1 MDIEEADP
9 EPEAEADGNSII
21 IGEREVEA
29 MVAFNESD
37 DGEEQPVEV
46 AKPDQVFT
54 WPEVSPAHAEQY
66 QREIQAIRESFQD
79 EIDML
84 DTTMVSEY
92 AEEIFEYMNELEVRS
107 KDILEFSEG

>member
-1 MDIEEADP
+1 MDIEEA
-9 EPEAEADGNSII
+9 EAEGNSII

-29 MVAFNESD
+29 MVSLNESED
-37 DGEEQPVEV
+37 DEEEQPVEV

-66 QREIQAIRESFQD
+66 KREIQAIRDSFRD

-84 DTTMVSEY
+84 DMTMESEY
-92 AEEIFEYMNELEVRS
+92 AEEIFEYMNELEVRG